1 MKYKKKNLISILITN
16 YNKEKFLNKSLQS
29 CLKQNF
35 RDKEIILFDDCS
47 NDKSLEIFKKYPS
60 IKLIKNK
67 KKKYLSGPQ
76 NQIYGMSKILQKSKG
91 EIIFLLDSD
100 DEFKLNKLATIFQK
114 FKNDQNLK
122 FIQDTP
128 ILTSSKKKMRLKNK
142 KSFFTIWPSFFP
154 TSCIAIRRN
163 FLIKFFKLVK
173 NNEFPNLEIDARLC
187 IFASLK
193 KEFNITKKSLT
204 FYNYDPFG
212 ITSKYKKFSL
222 SWWQKRNEAFEY
234 SKFLTKKLEINFYKG
249 PDYYITK
256 FINLFIG
263 LFYKSYH

>member
-76 NQIYGMSKILQKSKG
+76 NQIYGLSTILQKSKG
-91 EIIFLLDSD
+91 DIIFLLDSD

-128 ILTSSKKKMRLKNK
+128 ILTSSKKKMKLKNK
-142 KSFFTIWPSFFP
+142 
-154 TSCIAIRRN
+154 IRRQEGKCE
-163 FLIKFFKLVK
+163 LTLYLKISKKVH
-173 NNEFPNLEIDARLC
+173 FPNRNSLGPQNIVRSRRMKIEIGNR
-187 IFASLK
+187 
-193 KEFNITKKSLT
+193 
-204 FYNYDPFG
+204 
-212 ITSKYKKFSL
+212 
-222 SWWQKRNEAFEY
+222 KRE
-234 SKFLTKKLEINFYKG
+234 
-249 PDYYITK
+249 
-256 FINLFIG
+256 
-263 LFYKSYH
+263 